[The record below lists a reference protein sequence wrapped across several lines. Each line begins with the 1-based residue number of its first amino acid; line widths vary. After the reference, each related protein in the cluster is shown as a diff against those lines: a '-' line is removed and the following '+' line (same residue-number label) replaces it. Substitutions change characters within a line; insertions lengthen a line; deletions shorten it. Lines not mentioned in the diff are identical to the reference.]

1 MKSMAVKKA
10 LKIGENKKTWQKKA
24 IVVEDLG
31 KIVLAAIFLLV
42 IAALIFLFFR
52 EKMIEL
58 GKNILGL

>member
-10 LKIGENKKTWQKKA
+10 LQKWGKKA

-58 GKNILGL
+58 GKNILWL

>member
-42 IAALIFLFFR
+42 IASLIFLFFSY
-52 EKMIEL
+52 
-58 GKNILGL
+58 